1 MSEDLRLLK
10 TQRNTILSLVQNVGL
25 APIDFRWHQAEVM
38 TNSFGN
44 RSLVSIFTHVP
55 TQFYYRFGPEYD
67 VFSPGP
73 ASRTGDVKAS
83 IWDTTRISL
92 VRLWLSYV
100 KREYEAPDL
109 WGLLRQEKK
118 LLQLASSPNLPND
131 SFTEPEKQIIRNQLA
146 EIKQHLISVHH
157 LQPQQAE
164 ILDQGLS
171 YLGDSLNRVG
181 KKDWVNNAIGALM
194 GIAISAAFSSTV
206 AQDMLDRVTSAV
218 YPLYESIMKVLT

>member
-73 ASRTGDVKAS
+73 ACRTGDIKAS
-83 IWDTTRISL
+83 IWDTTRISF

-109 WGLLRQEKK
+109 WDLLRQQTK
-118 LLQLASSPNLPND
+118 LMQLASSPHLPND
-131 SFTEPEKQIIRNQLA
+131 SFADIEKQSIRNQLA
-146 EIKQHLISVHH
+146 EIKQQLISVHH
-157 LQPQQAE
+157 LQLQQGE
-164 ILDQGLS
+164 ITDQGFS
-171 YLGDSLNRVG
+171 YLADSLNRVG
-181 KKDWVNNAIGALM
+181 KKDWLNITITTLAS
-194 GIAISAAFSSTV
+194 IAIAAAFAPDV
-206 AQDMLDRVTSAV
+206 AQDMIQRVMSAI
-218 YPLYESIMKVLT
+218 YPIFEPILKLLG

>member
-25 APIDFRWHQAEVM
+25 APIDCRWHQAEVM

-118 LLQLASSPNLPND
+118 LLQLATSPNLPND

-146 EIKQHLISVHH
+146 EIKQQLISVHH
-157 LQPQQAE
+157 LQLQQGE
-164 ILDQGLS
+164 ITDQGFS
-171 YLGDSLNRVG
+171 YLADSLNRVG
-181 KKDWVNNAIGALM
+181 KKDWLNITITTLAS
-194 GIAISAAFSSTV
+194 IAIAAAFAPDV
-206 AQDMLDRVTSAV
+206 AQDMIQRVMSAI
-218 YPLYESIMKVLT
+218 YPIFEPILKLLG